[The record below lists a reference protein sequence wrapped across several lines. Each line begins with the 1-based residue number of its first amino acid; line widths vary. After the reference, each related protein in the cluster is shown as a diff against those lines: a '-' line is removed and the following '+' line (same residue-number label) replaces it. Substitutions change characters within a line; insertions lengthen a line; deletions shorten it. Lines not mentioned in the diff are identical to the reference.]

1 MKKKLLA
8 VLLSVAMMTTL
19 LAGCGGGNDSAK
31 ESSQTETKET
41 QDSTGTGQESEP
53 GQESESAKAEG
64 EAQEQTSA
72 DGSKVVKFALADS
85 SKGGL
90 TWQQEIVDK
99 FEEETGYTVE
109 VTLIPTN
116 QDMYSKI
123 MMLMTSEETCPD
135 VIAEDGF
142 MINSDAAAGRL
153 MALDDALAD
162 WEDLDKFDPA
172 ILEGGRGTD
181 GKLYGVMCSTDTQIV
196 YYNKDLFKEIGIE
209 GEWQPKNW
217 DELMDVAKKLKE
229 ANADVE
235 DFVPMWLWASQT
247 FPEETSMR
255 TFQHFLSGTEGEWP
269 EQIYDT
275 ATGNWVVDREKL
287 LTVLNF
293 VNDAFNTYQVTQ
305 TPAQASDL
313 SMGDQLVSDYMQNNK
328 IGIYITGSWTLGQF
342 QEGNAF
348 PWAEAEEHWGQATLP
363 TNNGQAP
370 GMTTVSGGWSWAIPA
385 MAPNKEGAVAFLKAL
400 CSYEGISARVTYQG
414 ETSPRTDVAESDAYK
429 NQHPS
434 SLVYSGSQLPYT
446 HFRPSVDGYSSVTV
460 AFTKMVEDVA
470 FGAATPDEAVDG
482 LQAEMIRLFGEEKV
496 TVK

>member
-8 VLLSVAMMTTL
+8 VLLSTAMMTGL
-19 LAGCGGGNDSAK
+19 LAGCGGGGNDSASDSAPAEK
-31 ESSQTETKET
+31 QDT
-41 QDSTGTGQESEP
+41 QAGAEKQQESEP
-53 GQESESAKAEG
+53 AQAETGTEFESQASG
-64 EAQEQTSA
+64 
-72 DGSKVVKFALADS
+72 DGSKVVKFALSDS

-209 GEWQPKNW
+209 GDWQPKNW
-217 DELMDVAKKLKE
+217 DELMDAAKQLKE

-287 LTVLNF
+287 LEVLNF

-313 SMGDQLVSDYMQNNK
+313 SMGDQIVSDYMQNNK

-342 QEGNAF
+342 QEGSAF

-385 MAPNKEGAVAFLKAL
+385 MAPNKEGAVEFLKAL
-400 CSYEGISARVTYQG
+400 CSYEGISARVIYQG
-414 ETSPRTDVAESDAYK
+414 ETSPRTDVAESEEYK

-470 FGAATPDEAVDG
+470 FGAATPDEAIDG
-482 LQAEMIRLFGEEKV
+482 LQAEMIRLFGEDKV